1 MAMQAHYSSLPWTA
15 HVLCPFLPSLPEPG
29 SLLLDLPYRLPIP
42 RKEAEA
48 GVFRKEVSDVQ
59 VELVQA
65 YVEEDAWLRMGGVDQ
80 EVTDCSQSSR
90 WHVFPTS

>member
-1 MAMQAHYSSLPWTA
+1 MQAHCSSLPWTA

-29 SLLLDLPYRLPIP
+29 SPSYRLPIP

-80 EVTDCSQSSR
+80 EVTGCSQFSQ
-90 WHVFPTS
+90 WHVFPTSW